1 MAKKKNDY
9 FKLMEEQVSYCVKA
23 AELLEEIIENFSLD
37 TINDYRAK
45 MHEIERAGDD
55 IHHDIVTK
63 LTSEFITPIDQEDI
77 LRLVQLID
85 NITDALD
92 EVVQDFYMYHVTKVT
107 PDAVQLSKIVKKCVT
122 AFGSVVSEMKNF
134 KKPEGLKKHIQ
145 TVNLTESDADFVY
158 TEAMH
163 QLFASD
169 ADYRSLITN
178 RVIYMSLEACCDMCE
193 DAADVVEQVII
204 KNT

>member
-9 FKLMEEQVSYCVKA
+9 FKLMEEQVSYCVRA
-23 AELLEEIIENFSLD
+23 AELLEDIIANFSVE
-37 TINDYRAK
+37 TINKHRDE

-55 IHHDIVTK
+55 IHHDIVTR

-85 NITDALD
+85 DITDAVD
-92 EVVQDFYMYHVTKVT
+92 EVVQNFYMYHVTEVNE
-107 PDAVQLSKIVKKCVT
+107 DAILLSKLVNKCVK
-122 AFGSVVSEMKNF
+122 AFGMVVGEMKNF
-134 KKPEGLKKHIQ
+134 KKPDGIKNFVQ
-145 TVNLTESDADFVY
+145 TVNITESEADDVY

-163 QLFASD
+163 RLFASD
-169 ADYRSLITN
+169 ADYRALITN
-178 RVIYMSLEACCDMCE
+178 RKIYSSLEACCDMCE
-193 DAADVVEQVII
+193 DAADVVEQIII